1 MFRAAWAGRGL
12 FASDP
17 RVQALRRALVSV
29 PGLRHIRPDRISLEG
44 DVDPRVVDGLVRRLE
59 GEAWLVQAVEVR

>member
-1 MFRAAWAGRGL
+1 VFRDAWATRGL
-12 FASDP
+12 FAPDP
-17 RVQALRRALVSV
+17 RVQVLRRALVSV

-44 DVDPRVVDGLVRRLE
+44 DVDPRVIDGLVRRLE